1 MTTPTDFIAY
11 DITCG
16 ETVHYGYYAA
26 LEVVFNQYLNE
37 LESYF
42 FDEFNTS
49 LEFSY
54 EIITGM
60 KFNKYLDRLQK
71 PQPIFLF
78 NLFPLIGDC
87 LLVMENR
94 AANLLLAKQ
103 KLNKSRK
110 TGVNNQFS
118 LNTENSQQIQATISR
133 LLNLFSDC
141 WEKIL
146 PVQGKLKKLVS
157 NRIKARIMS
166 PAEASVIV
174 RVNLSQNQFS
184 TYWEFCFSDYQ
195 LDQVIKKYGSKL
207 LLAGNGETR
216 ENSLTNKY
224 FSELLLKESNY
235 HLTGVLG
242 ELHISEKELLDS
254 YHNQSVIP
262 ISSDI
267 SKNVIVTVNDK
278 PLLSASA
285 GVTNDQIALQI
296 NGKYEKKKVEERIR
310 QKPFLKLEFPTA

>member
-1 MTTPTDFIAY
+1 MVTPAEFKAY

-49 LEFSY
+49 LDFSY

-60 KFNKYLDRLQK
+60 KFNKYLDSFQK

-94 AANLLLAKQ
+94 AVNLLLAKQ
-103 KLNKSRK
+103 KLKKSRK
-110 TGVNNQFS
+110 TGVNNHFS
-118 LNTENSQQIQATISR
+118 LNGENSQQIQITIEH
-133 LLNLFSDC
+133 LLSLFSGC

-146 PVQGKLKKLVS
+146 PVKSKLKKLVS
-157 NRIKARIMS
+157 NKIKARIMS

-174 RVNLSQNQFS
+174 RVNLNQNQFS

-216 ENSLTNKY
+216 ENCLTNRY

-254 YHNQSVIP
+254 YHSQTVIP
-262 ISSDI
+262 INNDI
-267 SKNVIVTVNDK
+267 RKNVIVTVNEK

-296 NGKYEKKKVEERIR
+296 NGKYEKKKVEERIK
-310 QKPFLKLEFPTA
+310 QKPFLKIEFPNA